1 MPRCTLSLAEER
13 DLCGGRIGPPPPR
26 GLQDANSSQKGR
38 ITGNQLQSIT
48 LPRQRAARASSGK
61 KRNKKRL
68 LTRGGFGGFVVFGE
82 GKKMEKKNKTEKG
95 LHSKAQR
102 AGTGGT
108 AGSCRCCAPWG
119 VRARPCCCPSG
130 PPKCVESTWEW
141 VGIVDRGLCPAQG
154 GWLLP
159 SQTRAATAKPSW
171 GNPTQ
176 RAAKLGAKRV
186 LFCSP
191 NILQA
196 VELKRC
202 LGMLGTPQPPSE
214 RCFGSPFSSWPH
226 QNLWHC
232 QQGGARA
239 SLRPRKTGDDPLGGR
254 CASSPRHLLV

>member
-1 MPRCTLSLAEER
+1 M
-13 DLCGGRIGPPPPR
+13 GPPPGAPGCQLFTER
-26 GLQDANSSQKGR
+26 ADYRESAPIDNSAAAESGESKQWEKKEQKETSHSGR
-38 ITGNQLQSIT
+38 IWGFCCVW
-48 LPRQRAARASSGK
+48 RGK
-61 KRNKKRL
+61 KN
-68 LTRGGFGGFVVFGE
+68 
-82 GKKMEKKNKTEKG
+82 GKKKNKTEKG

-102 AGTGGT
+102 AGTGCT

-141 VGIVDRGLCPAQG
+141 VGIVDTGLRPAQG

-159 SQTRAATAKPSW
+159 SQTGAATAKPSW

-176 RAAKLGAKRV
+176 RVTKLGAKRV

-239 SLRPRKTGDDPLGGR
+239 SLRPRKTGDDPPGGR
-254 CASSPRHLLV
+254 CASSPKHLLV